1 MSSSLDKDQVKICIL
16 TSAHPVFDGRIF
28 HKEAKTLLQAGYN
41 VTIIAQHNKEETID
55 GVKIIPLPRP
65 VGKFERMTKVVWRLF
80 RLALKEKADVYH
92 FHDPELIL
100 VGIVLKLLGKKVV
113 YDVHE
118 DYSKQIL
125 YKEWV
130 GKVYVRKAVAF
141 ITSMIEQT
149 GVFLFNGIAAA
160 TPDIAKKFNPT
171 KTILLRN
178 LPVLGLINNAK
189 RLEIQKERPIIIY
202 AGGLSMIRGIKEI
215 IQAMDFV
222 ENKAKLWLLGK
233 WENEEFK
240 KECEGLK
247 GWKYTE
253 CLGFVPLSEV
263 YKYTK
268 VADIGISILHPTKN
282 YITSLP
288 IKAFEYMACSLPTVM
303 SNFPY
308 WQEIF
313 GECALFVNPYDAK
326 DIADKIN
333 YLLNNTEQAKNM
345 GEIGK
350 KLVAEK
356 YNWESESRR
365 LTGLYEQLLK

>member
-1 MSSSLDKDQVKICIL
+1 MQIKVCHL
-16 TSAHPVFDGRIF
+16 TGHSPFDGRIF
-28 HKEAKTLLQAGYN
+28 HKEARTLVKAGYN
-41 VTIIAQHNKEETID
+41 VVVIAQHSKEEVVE
-55 GVKIIPLPRP
+55 GVRIVPLPLSKNR
-65 VGKFERMTKVVWRLF
+65 FENMTKVVWKLF
-80 RLALKEKADVYH
+80 RSALKEKADIYH
-92 FHDPELIL
+92 FHDPVLIL

-189 RLEIQKERPIIIY
+189 RLEIQKDRPIIIY
-202 AGGLSMIRGIKEI
+202 AGGLSRIRGTKEI
-215 IQAMDFV
+215 IQAMDFI
-222 ENKAKLWLLGK
+222 ENKAKLWLLGE

-247 GWKYTE
+247 GWNYTE

-268 VADIGISILHPTKN
+268 VADIGISILYPTKN

-288 IKAFEYMACSLPTVM
+288 IKVFEYMACSLPIVM
-303 SNFPY
+303 SNFLY

-313 GECALFVNPYDAK
+313 GECALFADPYNPK
-326 DIADKIN
+326 DIADKILH
-333 YLLNNTEQAKNM
+333 LLYNPDKAKQLGNRGRQLVTE
-345 GEIGK
+345 E
-350 KLVAEK
+350 
-356 YNWESESRR
+356 YNWEVESKK
-365 LTGLYEQLLK
+365 LTEFYEKLLK